1 MVMGEMDTEEFA
13 MVLVPGPRGGCPP
26 ENPEID
32 PIADDPLCEPHPDEP
47 GVKPDG
53 SAAPLENPGRSTRI
67 L

>member
-1 MVMGEMDTEEFA
+1 MSPEMDTDEFA
-13 MVLVPGPRGGCPP
+13 AVLLKGRRGGCPP

-53 SAAPLENPGRSTRI
+53 SAAPLENPGRSTRV